1 LKKERRSNS
10 ETNKAKQKEME
21 ANMKMN
27 LLEMAT
33 HYTEVLVGK
42 LSVRYGFSAADALA
56 YIRSEAALSEEPAV
70 AVKEVEPAAATGRG
84 RPEKKV
90 KKVENKSDMVEETI
104 AEVLAEVIAPVAEKP
119 KKKVT
124 TPKKKADAP
133 VVAEEKKVEV
143 IAEVIA
149 EEKPKKKV
157 TTPKKKADAPVVAE
171 EKKVEVIAEEKPKK
185 KVTTPKKKAEAPV
198 VAEEKKVEEAK
209 PEKKKA
215 APKKKADAP
224 VEEAKVEV
232 TKPEKKKAA
241 PKKKADA
248 EPSGVVGAA
257 PLEKK
262 KAAPK
267 KKADAPVEE
276 AKVEVV
282 VEAPVAELEEEA
294 LDEDGDD
301 ANELITYEG
310 VEYYLK
316 LDDQTV
322 YSKETKEYAGTW
334 NAATKSVEFDEEVE
348 YEEEE

>member
-1 LKKERRSNS
+1 MCKKIEILLKKERRSNS

-33 HYTEVLVGK
+33 HYTEVLVTK
-42 LSVRYGFSAADALA
+42 LSVRYGFEAADALA

-70 AVKEVEPAAATGRG
+70 AVKEVEPATAAATGRG

-104 AEVLAEVIAPVAEKP
+104 AEVLAEVIAPVAAEKP

-124 TPKKKADAP
+124 TPKKKAEAP
-133 VVAEEKKVEV
+133 VVGEEKKAEV

-171 EKKVEVIAEEKPKK
+171 EKKVE
-185 KVTTPKKKAEAPV
+185 EA
-198 VAEEKKVEEAK
+198 
-209 PEKKKA
+209 
-215 APKKKADAP
+215 
-224 VEEAKVEV
+224 
-232 TKPEKKKAA
+232 KPEKKKAA

-257 PLEKK
+257 PL
-262 KAAPK
+262 
-267 KKADAPVEE
+267 
-276 AKVEVV
+276 VEVA
-282 VEAPVAELEEEA
+282 EPQAELEEEA

-301 ANELITYEG
+301 ANELITYKG

-322 YSKETKEYAGTW
+322 YSKETKLYAGIW
-334 NAATKSVEFDEEVE
+334 NAETKSVEFDEEVE